1 MPSASALRALA
12 GRGLIAPDLAEQAE
26 RLGRGADLGEPLPL
40 DDLLALAEIDQAD
53 IARAAEA
60 WREDASLPGLLDA
73 RPVTG
78 VPRP

>member
-1 MPSASALRALA
+1 MPHAKTLRALA
-12 GRGLIAPDLAEQAE
+12 GRGLVSGELAEQAE
-26 RLGRGADLGEPLPL
+26 RLGRGSDLGEPLAL
-40 DDLLALAEIDQAD
+40 EDLLALAEIDQAD

-78 VPRP
+78 VPRT